1 MDIKLLKTDI
11 LSNNIP
17 NFLIFEVY
25 EYALAEQY
33 IDYIS
38 STINKPI
45 KLYYSSKEVIY
56 DIETNLK
63 EDYLYIIYND
73 KSVISDEDIIKALIN
88 SKRNIIVYYTELDKR
103 PSFYKNNKNYI
114 VEFKKL
120 DKNTLLAYAIK
131 LCKDKKCSI
140 DQGKLITLIEYCNND
155 LGILINELDKIFT
168 LEQENSNVLTKY
180 LLEEGFI
187 DYRETNIFD
196 FINLILNKDKKAFEY
211 YLRINESPVNI
222 LINLFNIS
230 KKRFISSR
238 NLFYKDI
245 MKLSYNLYCR
255 ILNGTIDSS
264 YSIKYLMLKVFI

>member
-73 KSVISDEDIIKALIN
+73 KSVISDEDIVKALIN

-238 NLFYKDI
+238 NLFYKDV

-255 ILNGTIDSS
+255 ILSGTIDSS

>member
-73 KSVISDEDIIKALIN
+73 KSVISDEDIVKALIN

-103 PSFYKNNKNYI
+103 SLFYKNNKNYI
-114 VEFKKL
+114 VKFKKL

-140 DQGKLITLIEYCNND
+140 DQDKLVTLIEYCNND

-168 LEQENSNVLTKY
+168 LEQENSNVLAKY

-245 MKLSYNLYCR
+245 MKLSYNLYCS
-255 ILNGTIDSS
+255 ILSGTVDSS

>member
-73 KSVISDEDIIKALIN
+73 KSVISDEDIVKALIN

-103 PSFYKNNKNYI
+103 SSFYKNNKNYI

-238 NLFYKDI
+238 NLFYKDV

-255 ILNGTIDSS
+255 ILSGTIDSS

>member
-1 MDIKLLKTDI
+1 MNIKLLKTDI

-25 EYALAEQY
+25 EYALAKQY

-63 EDYLYIIYND
+63 EDNLYIIYND
-73 KSVISDEDIIKALIN
+73 KNVTIDDTLVDKLIN
-88 SKRNIIVYYTELDKR
+88 SKRNIIVYYTELDR
-103 PSFYKNNKNYI
+103 RSSFYKNNKNYI

-120 DKNTLLAYAIK
+120 DKDTLLAYAIK

-140 DQGKLITLIEYCNND
+140 DQDKLVTLIEYCNND

>member
-73 KSVISDEDIIKALIN
+73 KSVISDEDIVKALIN

-103 PSFYKNNKNYI
+103 SLFYKNNKNYI

-238 NLFYKDI
+238 NLFYKDV

-255 ILNGTIDSS
+255 ILSGTIDSS
-264 YSIKYLMLKVFI
+264 YSIKY

>member
-1 MDIKLLKTDI
+1 MNIKLLKTDI

-25 EYALAEQY
+25 EYALAKQY

-38 STINKPI
+38 STLNKPI

-63 EDYLYIIYND
+63 EDNLYVIYND
-73 KSVISDEDIIKALIN
+73 KNVTIDDTLVDKLIN
-88 SKRNIIVYYTELDKR
+88 SKRNIIIYYTELDR
-103 PSFYKNNKNYI
+103 RSSFYKNNKNYI

-120 DKNTLLAYAIK
+120 DKDTLLAYAIK

-140 DQGKLITLIEYCNND
+140 DQDKLVTLIEYCNND
-155 LGILINELDKIFT
+155 LGTLINELDKIFT

-238 NLFYKDI
+238 NLFYKDV

-255 ILNGTIDSS
+255 ILSGTIDSS

>member
-73 KSVISDEDIIKALIN
+73 KSVISDEDIVKALIN
-88 SKRNIIVYYTELDKR
+88 SKKNIIVYYTELDKR
-103 PSFYKNNKNYI
+103 SSFYKNNKNYI

-238 NLFYKDI
+238 NLFYKDV

-255 ILNGTIDSS
+255 ILSGTIDSS

>member
-73 KSVISDEDIIKALIN
+73 KSVISNEDIVKALIN

-103 PSFYKNNKNYI
+103 SSFYKNNKNYI
-114 VEFKKL
+114 AEFKKL

-238 NLFYKDI
+238 NLFYKNI

>member
-1 MDIKLLKTDI
+1 MNIKLLKTDI

-25 EYALAEQY
+25 EYALAKQY

-38 STINKPI
+38 STINKPT

-63 EDYLYIIYND
+63 EDNLYIIYND
-73 KSVISDEDIIKALIN
+73 KNVTIDDTLVDKLVN
-88 SKRNIIVYYTELDKR
+88 SKRNIIIYYTELDR
-103 PSFYKNNKNYI
+103 LSSFYKNNKNYI

-120 DKNTLLAYAIK
+120 DKDTLLAYAIK

-140 DQGKLITLIEYCNND
+140 DQDKLVTLIEYCNND

-168 LEQENSNVLTKY
+168 LEQENSNVLAKY

-255 ILNGTIDSS
+255 ILSGTVDSS

>member
-63 EDYLYIIYND
+63 EDYLYVIYND
-73 KSVISDEDIIKALIN
+73 KSVISDEDIVKALIN

-103 PSFYKNNKNYI
+103 SSFYKNNKNYI

-238 NLFYKDI
+238 NLFYKDV

-255 ILNGTIDSS
+255 ILSGTIDSS

>member
-1 MDIKLLKTDI
+1 M
-11 LSNNIP
+11 
-17 NFLIFEVY
+17 
-25 EYALAEQY
+25 
-33 IDYIS
+33 
-38 STINKPI
+38 
-45 KLYYSSKEVIY
+45 
-56 DIETNLK
+56 
-63 EDYLYIIYND
+63 
-73 KSVISDEDIIKALIN
+73 
-88 SKRNIIVYYTELDKR
+88 
-103 PSFYKNNKNYI
+103 
-114 VEFKKL
+114 
-120 DKNTLLAYAIK
+120 AYAIK

-140 DQGKLITLIEYCNND
+140 DQNKLITLIEYCNND

-230 KKRFISSR
+230 KKKFISSR

-245 MKLSYNLYCR
+245 MKLSYNLYCC
-255 ILNGTIDSS
+255 ILSGTIDSS
-264 YSIKYLMLKVFI
+264 YSIKYLMLKVFT

>member
-73 KSVISDEDIIKALIN
+73 KSVISDEDIVKALIN

-103 PSFYKNNKNYI
+103 SSFYKNNKNYI

-238 NLFYKDI
+238 NLFYKDV

-255 ILNGTIDSS
+255 ILSGTIDSS
-264 YSIKYLMLKVFI
+264 YSIKYLMLKAFI

>member
-1 MDIKLLKTDI
+1 MNIKLLKTDI

-25 EYALAEQY
+25 ECALAEQY

-73 KSVISDEDIIKALIN
+73 KLVISDEDIVKALIN

-103 PSFYKNNKNYI
+103 SSFYKNNKNYI

-120 DKNTLLAYAIK
+120 DKDTLLAYAIK

-140 DQGKLITLIEYCNND
+140 DQDKLVTLIEYCNND

-168 LEQENSNVLTKY
+168 LEQENSNVLAKY

-238 NLFYKDI
+238 NLFYKDM

-255 ILNGTIDSS
+255 ILSGTIDSS

>member
-1 MDIKLLKTDI
+1 MNIKLLKTDI

-25 EYALAEQY
+25 EYALAKQY

-63 EDYLYIIYND
+63 EDNLYIIYND
-73 KSVISDEDIIKALIN
+73 KNVTIDDTLVDKLVN
-88 SKRNIIVYYTELDKR
+88 SKRNIIIYYTELDR
-103 PSFYKNNKNYI
+103 RSLFYKNNKNYI

-120 DKNTLLAYAIK
+120 DKDTLLAYAIK

-140 DQGKLITLIEYCNND
+140 DQDKLVTLIEYCNND
-155 LGILINELDKIFT
+155 LGILINELDKIFI
-168 LEQENSNVLTKY
+168 LEQENSNVLAKY

-255 ILNGTIDSS
+255 ILSGTIDSS

>member
-1 MDIKLLKTDI
+1 MNIKLLKTDI

-73 KSVISDEDIIKALIN
+73 KSVILDEDIVKALIN
-88 SKRNIIVYYTELDKR
+88 SKRNIIVYYTELYKR
-103 PSFYKNNKNYI
+103 SSFYKNNKNYI

-187 DYRETNIFD
+187 DYRETNILD

-238 NLFYKDI
+238 NLFYKDV

-255 ILNGTIDSS
+255 ILSGTIDSS

>member
-73 KSVISDEDIIKALIN
+73 KFVISDEDIIKALIN

-103 PSFYKNNKNYI
+103 SSFYKNNKNYI

-120 DKNTLLAYAIK
+120 DKDTLLAYAIK

-140 DQGKLITLIEYCNND
+140 DQNKLITLIEYCNND

-230 KKRFISSR
+230 KKKFISSR

-245 MKLSYNLYCR
+245 MKLSYNLYCC
-255 ILNGTIDSS
+255 ILSGTIDSS
-264 YSIKYLMLKVFI
+264 YSIKYLMLKVFT

>member
-1 MDIKLLKTDI
+1 MNIKLLKTDI

-25 EYALAEQY
+25 EYALAKQY

-38 STINKPI
+38 STLNKPT

-63 EDYLYIIYND
+63 EDNLYIIYND
-73 KSVISDEDIIKALIN
+73 KNVTIDDTLVDKLIN
-88 SKRNIIVYYTELDKR
+88 SKRNIIVYYTELDR
-103 PSFYKNNKNYI
+103 RSSFYKNNKNYI

-120 DKNTLLAYAIK
+120 DKDTLLAYAIK

-140 DQGKLITLIEYCNND
+140 DQDKLVTLIEYCNND

-168 LEQENSNVLTKY
+168 LEQENSNVLAKY

-222 LINLFNIS
+222 LINLFNVS

-245 MKLSYNLYCR
+245 MKLSYNLYCH
-255 ILNGTIDSS
+255 ILDGTIDSS

>member
-45 KLYYSSKEVIY
+45 KLYYSSKEAIY

-73 KSVISDEDIIKALIN
+73 KSVISDEDIVKALIN

-103 PSFYKNNKNYI
+103 SSFYKNNKNYI

-168 LEQENSNVLTKY
+168 LEQENSNVLAKY

-238 NLFYKDI
+238 NLFYKDV

-255 ILNGTIDSS
+255 ILSGTIDSS

>member
-1 MDIKLLKTDI
+1 MNIKLLKTDI

-25 EYALAEQY
+25 EYALAKQY

-38 STINKPI
+38 STINKPT

-63 EDYLYIIYND
+63 EDNLYIIYND
-73 KSVISDEDIIKALIN
+73 KNVTIDDTLVDKLIN
-88 SKRNIIVYYTELDKR
+88 SKRNIIIYYTELDR
-103 PSFYKNNKNYI
+103 RSLFYKNNKNYI

-120 DKNTLLAYAIK
+120 DKDTLLAYAIK

-140 DQGKLITLIEYCNND
+140 DQDKLVTLIEYCNND

-168 LEQENSNVLTKY
+168 LEQENSNVLAKY

-255 ILNGTIDSS
+255 ILSGTIDSS

>member
-73 KSVISDEDIIKALIN
+73 KSVISDEDIVKALIN

-103 PSFYKNNKNYI
+103 SSFYKNNKNYI
-114 VEFKKL
+114 AEFKKL

-238 NLFYKDI
+238 NLFYKDV

-255 ILNGTIDSS
+255 ILSGTIDSS

>member
-45 KLYYSSKEVIY
+45 KLYYSSKEAIY

-73 KSVISDEDIIKALIN
+73 KSVISDEDIVKALIN

-103 PSFYKNNKNYI
+103 SSFYKNNKNYI

-238 NLFYKDI
+238 NLFYKDV

-255 ILNGTIDSS
+255 ILSGTIDSS

>member
-45 KLYYSSKEVIY
+45 KLYYSSKEAIY

-63 EDYLYIIYND
+63 EDNLYIIYND
-73 KSVISDEDIIKALIN
+73 KNVTIDDTLVDKLIN

-103 PSFYKNNKNYI
+103 SSFYKNNKNYI

-238 NLFYKDI
+238 NLFYKDV

-255 ILNGTIDSS
+255 ILSGTIDSS

>member
-73 KSVISDEDIIKALIN
+73 KSVISDEDIVKALTN

-103 PSFYKNNKNYI
+103 SLFYKNNKNYI

-168 LEQENSNVLTKY
+168 LEQENSNILTKY

-238 NLFYKDI
+238 NLFYKDV

-255 ILNGTIDSS
+255 ILSGTIDSS

>member
-1 MDIKLLKTDI
+1 MNIKLLKTDI

-25 EYALAEQY
+25 EYALAKQY

-63 EDYLYIIYND
+63 EDNLYIIYND
-73 KSVISDEDIIKALIN
+73 KNVTIDDTLVDKLIN
-88 SKRNIIVYYTELDKR
+88 SKRNIIVYYTELDR
-103 PSFYKNNKNYI
+103 RSSFYKNNKNYI

-120 DKNTLLAYAIK
+120 DKDTLLAYAIK

-140 DQGKLITLIEYCNND
+140 DQSKLITLIEYCNND

-238 NLFYKDI
+238 NLFYKDV

-255 ILNGTIDSS
+255 ILSGTIDSS

>member
-1 MDIKLLKTDI
+1 MNIKLLKTDI

-25 EYALAEQY
+25 EYALAKQY

-38 STINKPI
+38 STINKPT

-63 EDYLYIIYND
+63 EDNLYIIYND
-73 KSVISDEDIIKALIN
+73 KNVTIDDTLVDKLIN
-88 SKRNIIVYYTELDKR
+88 SKRNIIIYYTELDR
-103 PSFYKNNKNYI
+103 RSLFYKNNKNYI

-120 DKNTLLAYAIK
+120 DKDTLLAYAIK

-140 DQGKLITLIEYCNND
+140 DQDKLVTLIEYCNND

-238 NLFYKDI
+238 NLFYKDV
-245 MKLSYNLYCR
+245 MKLSYNLYCS
-255 ILNGTIDSS
+255 ILSGTVDSS